1 MQHLDEGTIHAWLDG
16 ELPPAEREALEAHIA
31 SCEQC
36 AAAVAE
42 ARGFVAA
49 SSRILLTLDAVPGGV
64 LPAASSPATRD
75 AATRARFSVSRA
87 WMAVAAVLV
96 LSTVTV
102 VATRSGGD
110 NPLAKLDEVRAPR
123 SAAPVAAPATEEPSA
138 VVAAAPAE
146 NGVGNSKDANKPVA
160 PQPALPVQSQ
170 GATNGRLKVAERS
183 DAMGA
188 PKAADKSRS
197 PARPEK
203 KEYRAPAAS
212 AQSTALADLAATAA
226 PATSGAAASKPASP
240 LQPPMRA
247 ATTNMNAKTQRDS
260 GPVSA
265 LAAPRPS
272 RADSVRA
279 TRAVALQQ
287 IVVTG
292 EGTTSASEKLG
303 AVVGSDEAP
312 QLVSR
317 SSKSEAGDS
326 VVTTVYAVRDGTVTL
341 IDRSSAKDELRRASN
356 ASFSDQVMARARE
369 STPVNSITWTDSS
382 GRTRTLR
389 GAMTQAQLERIRTAL
404 FGATP

>member
-31 SCEQC
+31 GCEQC

-123 SAAPVAAPATEEPSA
+123 SEAPVAAPATEEPSA

-146 NGVGNSKDANKPVA
+146 NGVDNSKDANKPVA
-160 PQPALPVQSQ
+160 PQPTLPAQSQ
-170 GATNGRLKVAERS
+170 GATSGRLKVAERS
-183 DAMGA
+183 DAIAA

-212 AQSTALADLAATAA
+212 AQSTALADLAAPA
-226 PATSGAAASKPASP
+226 PATAGAAAPKPASP
-240 LQPPMRA
+240 LQPPLRA
-247 ATTNMNAKTQRDS
+247 ATTNMDAKTQRDS
-260 GPVSA
+260 GTVSA

-292 EGTTSASEKLG
+292 EGTTSPSEKLG

-389 GAMTQAQLERIRTAL
+389 GAVTQAQLERIRTAL